1 MFKIIVLGFLVFTV
15 SSVTMPTYSY
25 AISLDDDEEDAE
37 DVADLLE
44 QAKKAGESESFS
56 KAETLLKK
64 AKMYGVNTDDTQETA
79 KYVAQKKKERD
90 ERLERE
96 RKERERLA
104 RLKRER
110 EERARQARLAAQRE
124 YNSGGYGRGGSIS
137 ICVPSTPRPAEYS
150 ECTISGSGFYAT
162 VKLGRGGGMSSGNCF
177 DLNIYHNGSIAVA
190 NTCGGVNGSWSYN
203 VNGSSGFAN
212 GIAQTISQ
220 MVQRMR

>member
-1 MFKIIVLGFLVFTV
+1 MFRVVLLGFLVFTMSYIV
-15 SSVTMPTYSY
+15 VPTPAY

-44 QAKKAGESESFS
+44 QAKKAAKSESFS
-56 KAETLLKK
+56 KADALLKK
-64 AKMYGVNTDDTQETA
+64 AKMYGVGTDDTQETA
-79 KYVAQKKKERD
+79 KYVAQKRKERD

-96 RKERERLA
+96 RKERQRLA

-110 EERARQARLAAQRE
+110 EERARRARLAAQRS
-124 YNSGGYGRGGSIS
+124 YGGSYSRGGSVS
-137 ICVPSTPRPAEYS
+137 ICVPATPSPVSYS
-150 ECTISGSGFYAT
+150 QCTINSGGFYAT
-162 VKLGRGGGMSSGNCF
+162 VKLSRGGGMSSSNCF
-177 DLNIYHNGSIAVA
+177 DLNIYHSGSIAVA